1 MLEPVTPTPPQSTPL
16 VIGVAAVLLTVAVAW
31 WHQRVQGKNKVPT
44 KWRRVGEVS
53 EMTIYPLKSGKGVD
67 LKEAHC
73 TELGLRAIS
82 DKTTELLDRYMYTW
96 FIFHNV
102 IKHNCFSVL
111 VGN

>member
-1 MLEPVTPTPPQSTPL
+1 MSEPVTVTPPQSTTL
-16 VIGVAAVLLTVAVAW
+16 VIGVSAVLLTVAVAW

-53 EMTIYPLKSGKGVD
+53 EMTIYPLKSGTGVD

-73 TELGLRAIS
+73 TELGLRAVS

-96 FIFHNV
+96 FLLLNV

-111 VGN
+111 VGK